1 MWMRSAL
8 AALDVNANASRG
20 QAIDTSGAL
29 RWRIKV
35 DRFGKF
41 TAQAVKQEK
50 CDQWK
55 KDIVHLV
62 SNAIIF
68 QTIWMLVFEQWVII

>member
-20 QAIDTSGAL
+20 QATDTSGAL

-55 KDIVHLV
+55 KDIMHLL
-62 SNAIIF
+62 SIAIIF
-68 QTIWMLVFEQWVII
+68 QPILMLIFEE